1 MSNTNTP
8 AWKFNDP
15 PNVAVI
21 ARKSIFTHGDVIVYV
36 THDSDDGC
44 WQFHTAQPEAMDI
57 NDACLVS
64 FQSIVEHDPTIEQ
77 LAALPL
83 GWCASRSSVDQGW
96 EMGPLAE

>member
-21 ARKSIFTHGDVIVYV
+21 ARKSIFTHGDAIVYV

-44 WQFHTAQPEAMDI
+44 WQFHTAQPEAVDI
-57 NDACLVS
+57 NDA
-64 FQSIVEHDPTIEQ
+64 
-77 LAALPL
+77 
-83 GWCASRSSVDQGW
+83 
-96 EMGPLAE
+96 